1 MDCCNVNGL
10 NEVFNKS
17 KAAKESK
24 KYLSKGLDR
33 RATMVLEY
41 LTDQGVPGA
50 SILEI
55 GCGVG
60 SLHMEL
66 LKQGAGSAI
75 GVEVSR
81 SYVEAATDLSRT
93 LGFQDATHYHMGNF
107 VDLDEDIPSADI
119 VVLDRV
125 ICCYPD
131 MKGLVTASTR
141 HTHRLYVLTYPRRTW
156 WMRVGALVFNIVL
169 TATRREFR
177 FFLHHPREIGATIE
191 AAQFS
196 LIESARRGPW
206 KWRRIG
212 AINQPVLG

>member
-17 KAAKESK
+17 RAAKESK
-24 KYLSKGLDR
+24 KYLRKGLDR
-33 RATMVLEY
+33 RATMVVGC
-41 LTDQGVPGA
+41 LTDQDVSGA

-75 GVEVSR
+75 GVDVSQ
-81 SYVEAATDLSRT
+81 SYVEEAASLSRT
-93 LGFQDATHYHMGNF
+93 LGFQDATQYHLGNF
-107 VDLDEDIPSADI
+107 VDLEENIPPADT

-131 MKGLVTASTR
+131 MKGLVSASTR
-141 HTHRLYVLTYPRRTW
+141 HTQRLYALTYPRRTW
-156 WMRVGALVFNIVL
+156 WMRVGAWAINFGL
-169 TATRREFR
+169 TLTRREFR
-177 FFLHHPREIGATIE
+177 FFLHHPKEIGLAIE

-196 LIESARRGPW
+196 LIQSTERGPW
-206 KWRRIG
+206 VMAAYRRH
-212 AINQPVLG
+212 QS